1 MLDKTT
7 PDVFERFAKA
17 VQSAPEVLECH
28 MVAGGFD
35 YLVKARVADMTAYR
49 RFLGETPAG
58 AAGREGD
65 ADLRRDGRGQAR
77 CAAAGRLIR
86 NSPRQPG
93 YWHHEPSTLILADD
107 ERRRSTDRQHD
118 RTRAGFARLLAAL
131 LVTVWR
137 AFPLEAAELSRE
149 VAALYSSV
157 SIYPPSANS
166 MTVCYGFVCRRREI
180 LDFSPGDRSA
190 LTQIMAGGRG
200 SAAAE
205 RAAVQKAVIW
215 FDRRMG
221 PIIGTNKRVAKADFR
236 YFDDKHNYDCW
247 DTTRNTTSLLLVL
260 QEWNLLKYHVV
271 GDPHYRGNTLVL
283 QTPHNTAVLVDRA
296 TKVEWVV
303 DLWPRGYL
311 QPPDVMPV
319 TKWVTED

>member
-1 MLDKTT
+1 M
-7 PDVFERFAKA
+7 R
-17 VQSAPEVLECH
+17 
-28 MVAGGFD
+28 
-35 YLVKARVADMTAYR
+35 
-49 RFLGETPAG
+49 
-58 AAGREGD
+58 D
-65 ADLRRDGRGQAR
+65 AD
-77 CAAAGRLIR
+77 
-86 NSPRQPG
+86 QP
-93 YWHHEPSTLILADD
+93 T
-107 ERRRSTDRQHD
+107 QHD

-131 LVTVWR
+131 LVTVWG

-157 SIYPPSANS
+157 SIYQPSANS